1 MFSRPSKIG
10 SIAPILLPR
19 FDVSGITIATTAGK
33 FGIYEVLGY
42 IRVSGI
48 NKREKLLITASD
60 DLPAIAYRVTSSST
74 SPFTKWNGEISALNA
89 NPVSLTI
96 KNGEYL
102 HIAIEAEPGGDDGS
116 LDIMSPDINGKTL
129 HSVSYSY

>member
-10 SIAPILLPR
+10 SIAPVVLPR
-19 FDVSGITIATTAGK
+19 FDTSGMTIAVTAGK
-33 FGIYEVLGY
+33 IGIYEVLGY

-48 NKREKLLITASD
+48 NKKEKILITASD
-60 DLPAIAYRVTSSST
+60 DLPAITYQVTSSST
-74 SPFTKWNGEISALNA
+74 SPFTKWNGEVSALNA

-96 KNGEYL
+96 NNGQYL
-102 HIAIEAEPGGDDGS
+102 HIAMEAEPGGDDGV

-129 HSVSYSY
+129 FSVSYTF